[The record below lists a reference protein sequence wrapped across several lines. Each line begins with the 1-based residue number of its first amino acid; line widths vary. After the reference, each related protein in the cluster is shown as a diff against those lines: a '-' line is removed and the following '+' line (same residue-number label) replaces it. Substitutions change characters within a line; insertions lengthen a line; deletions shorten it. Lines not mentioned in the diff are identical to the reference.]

1 MKYNCASLFN
11 DLALM
16 ERFKQ
21 VDAIGKEFNENN
33 TYKYITMEC
42 KNDPTGGVPYWDPT
56 YDHLIQ
62 PFPECVILRK
72 YSFMIEFVYKGL
84 YHKVTIPFP
93 KSIMIA
99 NCFDT
104 SDLLIL
110 ILKNFFVSLLILKNT
125 KKVININI

>member
-1 MKYNCASLFN
+1 
-11 DLALM
+11 M

-72 YSFMIEFVYKGL
+72 YSFMVEFVYKGL
-84 YHKVTIPFP
+84 YYKVTIPLL
-93 KSIMIA
+93 KSTMIA
-99 NCFDT
+99 NCFNVL
-104 SDLLIL
+104 DLLIL
-110 ILKNFFVSLLILKNT
+110 IFKNFFRIIIDSEKYE
-125 KKVININI
+125 KGH

>member
-1 MKYNCASLFN
+1 
-11 DLALM
+11 M

-72 YSFMIEFVYKGL
+72 YSFMVEFVYKGL
-84 YHKVTIPFP
+84 YHKVTIPFL
-93 KSIMIA
+93 KSTMIA
-99 NCFDT
+99 NCFNVFDV
-104 SDLLIL
+104 LIL
-110 ILKNFFVSLLILKNT
+110 IFNKFFRIIIDTENT
-125 KKVININI
+125 KKVINIHE